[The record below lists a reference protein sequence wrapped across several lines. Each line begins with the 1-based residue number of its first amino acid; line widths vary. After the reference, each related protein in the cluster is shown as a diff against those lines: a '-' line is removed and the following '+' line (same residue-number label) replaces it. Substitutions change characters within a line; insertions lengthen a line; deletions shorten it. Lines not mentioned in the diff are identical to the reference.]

1 MCYRYH
7 QKIPDDPPE
16 LELKATY
23 GLVSPN
29 EVPLPSPSP
38 LWTPASYAAFDTPKA
53 STKDPANSVCISVIG
68 TLFLYRINCISWTE
82 SSLNKL

>member
-1 MCYRYH
+1 MCCRYH

-29 EVPLPSPSP
+29 EVPVPSPSP
-38 LWTPASYAAFDTPKA
+38 LWTPVSYAAFHTSKT
-53 STKDPANSVCISVIG
+53 SIKDPANSVCISVISS
-68 TLFLYRINCISWTE
+68 IE
-82 SSLNKL
+82 STAFFGPEA